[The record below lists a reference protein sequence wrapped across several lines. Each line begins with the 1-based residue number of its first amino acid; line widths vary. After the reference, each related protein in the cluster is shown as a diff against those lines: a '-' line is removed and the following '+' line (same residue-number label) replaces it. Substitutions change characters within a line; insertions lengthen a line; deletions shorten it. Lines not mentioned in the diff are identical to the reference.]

1 MLSEILTEEMIVCD
15 VEVST
20 WREAVVAVGEVLVN
34 KNKVKQDF
42 IRSMIEVIEEF
53 GPYMI
58 LVPEIAFFH
67 GKPGPNVYEPCLS
80 LIVLKE
86 PVFFSEYD
94 NQKITCAIGFG
105 AIDNESHLKML
116 MNLSELLQDQKF
128 VDAVTNN
135 GCKNDILEII
145 KKY

>member
-67 GKPGPNVYEPCLS
+67 GKPE
-80 LIVLKE
+80 
-86 PVFFSEYD
+86 
-94 NQKITCAIGFG
+94 IGR
-105 AIDNESHLKML
+105 AH
-116 MNLSELLQDQKF
+116 
-128 VDAVTNN
+128 V
-135 GCKNDILEII
+135 
-145 KKY
+145 